1 MTCSYS
7 TGTTKV
13 WVAKCIYM
21 SLAPFPYHDS
31 QQQLRLYTEF
41 NGSFCLYQLAIMI
54 YNWRSGLTESFKGH
68 IQDGVMQT

>member
-7 TGTTKV
+7 TGMTKV
-13 WVAKCIYM
+13 WVAKCIHM
-21 SLAPFPYHDS
+21 SLALFLYHDS

-54 YNWRSGLTESFKGH
+54 YSWHN
-68 IQDGVMQT
+68 QDW